1 VNDGV
6 SITDNSG
13 AFNSGGIQLYGETGS
28 GYTFDDITISGNT
41 FTDMVNAD
49 PNSVMQ
55 RLFGSSYDQFMSPIT
70 ISLQDG
76 VATGSDIVI
85 SDNTIDMPMDQISG
99 QWDQS
104 HAIQVRGDVT
114 GLTVSDNVID
124 FTDSGL
130 QVKATD
136 NDMATWDD
144 ASGYAGLVGDAIFL
158 IGDISGAI
166 VIDSNSIDKTT
177 TADIELQG
185 IVIEKSHSD
194 YGSMVTADITSLAIT
209 DTVVSDQFRYAA
221 ASRTTESVD
230 LTDLEL
236 ILNTP
241 GDLAGEKLTVTSNTI
256 ESAVLKNMTVAE
268 VTNYMADMVN
278 VDAIVASDTSGFTFG
293 TDQLSVA
300 EMIGLTE
307 LGYNDFADAGTAIP
321 STLAEGSLYYM
332 DGTDQLSTVQDNAFS
347 VVVSDEVID
356 GAATTRVTLTYD
368 SNPVVGTTH
377 YHSRILDFAGSSTS
391 GNPGLASE
399 WLSEGVVDYGNLLLN
414 SPAAITSANT
424 ATIAED
430 AAAGAA
436 VLTVTATDGEGDTI
450 AYSLDATSL
459 NTFDIDSATG
469 AITLKSGVSLD
480 HETTDSYTVTV
491 SATDDGSNVATSQT
505 LTVSVGDVN
514 EAPTV
519 TSGATGTDVSDG
531 AAAGTTVYT
540 TTGSDVDSGTTLSY
554 SLGGTDASSF
564 AIDSATG
571 VVTLASAADYDT
583 KSSYSF
589 TVTATD
595 DGTGTL
601 SSDPQTVTLSV
612 TPNLIQLTAETVT
625 ALDAVTAINPTIA
638 SSFTTGT
645 TETYVKLTITLDANA
660 LDSSYSGSGLDGIQ
674 GELVLSQD
682 DFEVIS
688 PYAKN
693 ASSAT
698 ADADVGIGY
707 VTNGNLTLNDD
718 TTSGQFGDFT
728 NGTTSF
734 FVDLSDSTVLI
745 PESSNVAVLY
755 LNPADDATSVDIG
768 IENAYATEGSTQ
780 YTQSDY
786 SITVDI
792 V

>member
-1 VNDGV
+1 
-6 SITDNSG
+6 
-13 AFNSGGIQLYGETGS
+13 
-28 GYTFDDITISGNT
+28 
-41 FTDMVNAD
+41 
-49 PNSVMQ
+49 
-55 RLFGSSYDQFMSPIT
+55 
-70 ISLQDG
+70 
-76 VATGSDIVI
+76 
-85 SDNTIDMPMDQISG
+85 
-99 QWDQS
+99 
-104 HAIQVRGDVT
+104 
-114 GLTVSDNVID
+114 
-124 FTDSGL
+124 
-130 QVKATD
+130 
-136 NDMATWDD
+136 
-144 ASGYAGLVGDAIFL
+144 
-158 IGDISGAI
+158 
-166 VIDSNSIDKTT
+166 
-177 TADIELQG
+177 
-185 IVIEKSHSD
+185 
-194 YGSMVTADITSLAIT
+194 
-209 DTVVSDQFRYAA
+209 
-221 ASRTTESVD
+221 
-230 LTDLEL
+230 
-236 ILNTP
+236 
-241 GDLAGEKLTVTSNTI
+241 
-256 ESAVLKNMTVAE
+256 
-268 VTNYMADMVN
+268 
-278 VDAIVASDTSGFTFG
+278 
-293 TDQLSVA
+293 
-300 EMIGLTE
+300 
-307 LGYNDFADAGTAIP
+307 
-321 STLAEGSLYYM
+321 
-332 DGTDQLSTVQDNAFS
+332 
-347 VVVSDEVID
+347 
-356 GAATTRVTLTYD
+356 
-368 SNPVVGTTH
+368 
-377 YHSRILDFAGSSTS
+377 
-391 GNPGLASE
+391 
-399 WLSEGVVDYGNLLLN
+399 
-414 SPAAITSANT
+414 
-424 ATIAED
+424 
-430 AAAGAA
+430 

-540 TTGSDVDSGTTLSY
+540 ATGSDVDSGTTLSY

-601 SSDPQTVTLSV
+601 SSDPRTVTLSV

-755 LNPADDATSVDIG
+755 LNPADDATSVDIE